1 MENKGVIEHNEK
13 LDEVYVDVE
22 YIANLLD
29 GLEPVELNYIKKVC
43 DMLIA
48 KSSL

>member
-1 MENKGVIEHNEK
+1 MENKGTIEHNEK

-29 GLEPVELNYIKKVC
+29 GLEQAELNYIKKVC

>member
-1 MENKGVIEHNEK
+1 MKNKGIIEHNEK

-22 YIANLLD
+22 YIADLLD

-48 KSSL
+48 KFSL

>member
-13 LDEVYVDVE
+13 LDEVYVDAE

>member
-48 KSSL
+48 KSGL